1 MALRT
6 NEESYA
12 NFLFKLFDLHA
23 KRRLSDMQRST
34 RLAEVQM
41 IGNCNRIT
49 KVSQF
54 HGVSIPLIAPNYQMH
69 SNKVSH
75 LYQSLLIYSSVA
87 SDTHREE
94 GIKDQKKIHLG

>member
-1 MALRT
+1 MCRSSNRSPTDDDSSLARFARCLEEDFTRTGDLHMALRT

-49 KVSQF
+49 KLSQF
-54 HGVSIPLIAPNYQMH
+54 H
-69 SNKVSH
+69 
-75 LYQSLLIYSSVA
+75 
-87 SDTHREE
+87 
-94 GIKDQKKIHLG
+94 